1 MQKLSE
7 KEAQQFS
14 PLTLAFLGDSVY
26 ELMIRIMNPLN
37 KTINPM
43 FVKIH
48 DNTFYS
54 YIFKHFNIWEIVNH

>member
-26 ELMIRIMNPLN
+26 ELMIRTAMTMQGNTVVK
-37 KTINPM
+37 KTA
-43 FVKIH
+43 
-48 DNTFYS
+48 
-54 YIFKHFNIWEIVNH
+54 